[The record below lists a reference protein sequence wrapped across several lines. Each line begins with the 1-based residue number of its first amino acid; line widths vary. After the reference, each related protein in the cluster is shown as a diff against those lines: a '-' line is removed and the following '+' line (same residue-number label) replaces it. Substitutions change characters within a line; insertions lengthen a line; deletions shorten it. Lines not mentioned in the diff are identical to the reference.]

1 MHIFQRR
8 VVTSIAAVALAAFAA
23 AGAIAQTPAAPGAAA
38 KHTCESPGDYP
49 GRMASDNQKR
59 AWQKSV
65 NAYLDCLKKFVA
77 DTQAVADPY
86 IKAANAAIEEYNSA
100 TKKFNDQIKAANP
113 D

>member
-1 MHIFQRR
+1 MTLVQRR
-8 VVTSIAAVALAAFAA
+8 AVSSIAAVVFSAVAA
-23 AGAIAQTPAAPGAAA
+23 AAIAQAPAAPGAST
-38 KHTCESPGDYP
+38 KHQCESPGDYP

-59 AWQKSV
+59 SWQKGV

-77 DTQAVADPY
+77 DTQALADPY